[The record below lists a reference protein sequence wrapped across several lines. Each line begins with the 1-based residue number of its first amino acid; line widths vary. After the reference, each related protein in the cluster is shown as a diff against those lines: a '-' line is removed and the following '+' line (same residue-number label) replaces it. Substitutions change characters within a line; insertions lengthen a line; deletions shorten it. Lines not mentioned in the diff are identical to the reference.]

1 MNRAKPHSNFRSV
14 FYHAAMYLADN
25 MVDYSNCNID
35 LVSVHEVG
43 NKTNDEELTTS
54 KEPLD
59 IADDTLRNY
68 LKQYF
73 LTNFKMDEFYSFT
86 FSDGD
91 HTMNPLYQYAQK
103 IFDDKD
109 SFHRNSISCAKHLYE
124 VSSHPN
130 IKAGDF
136 YTVYF
141 SKIIFEGK
149 MTDAIGLFKVDSK
162 DTYLKLLN
170 EKNRYQ
176 ITYDSGNNLN
186 NMDKGCI
193 IFNIDKNSGNR
204 VLVIEKTSKSDVNYW
219 KDIFLN
225 LKPINDNYQAT
236 KTYLSVCKDFVTDHL
251 ETEYEITKT
260 DKIDYLNKT
269 VDYFKKNESFNENT
283 FLKEV
288 FDDKGVIESFQTFKR
303 EFTNERFIELD
314 SEFDISGAAVKKQA
328 RVFKSILKLDKNFH
342 VYIHGDKS
350 LIEKGYDERVAK
362 SYYKIYF
369 DEET

>member
-1 MNRAKPHSNFRSV
+1 
-14 FYHAAMYLADN
+14 

-43 NKTNDEELTTS
+43 NKTQGEEINTS
-54 KEPLD
+54 KTPLD
-59 IADDTLRNY
+59 ISDDALRAY
-68 LKQYF
+68 LSQYF
-73 LTNFKMDEFYSFT
+73 LSNFKMDEFYSFT

-91 HTMNPLYQYAQK
+91 HTMNPLYQYAHK
-103 IFDDKD
+103 IFDDKE

-124 VSSHPN
+124 LSTHPN

-141 SKIIFEGK
+141 SRVIFDGVF
-149 MTDAIGLFKVDSK
+149 TDAIGLFKVDTK

-170 EKNRYQ
+170 EKNDYQ
-176 ITYDSGNNLN
+176 ITYDSGSGIS
-186 NMDKGCI
+186 NMDKGCL
-193 IFNIDKNSGNR
+193 IFNVDKGSGNK
-204 VLVIEKTSKSDVNYW
+204 VLVLEKASKSDVNYW

-225 LKPINDNYQAT
+225 LKPVNDSYQAT
-236 KTYLSVCKDFVTDHL
+236 KTFLSVCKDFVTDHL
-251 ETEYEITKT
+251 EHEYEVTKT
-260 DKIDYLNKT
+260 DKIDFLNKT
-269 VDYFKKNESFNENT
+269 VDYFKKNESFNEGA

-288 FDDKGVIESFQTFKR
+288 FNDSGVSESFQAYKQ
-303 EFTNERFIELD
+303 EFANERFIELD
-314 SEFDISGAAVKKQA
+314 SEFEISNAAVKKQA

-350 LIEKGYDERVAK
+350 LIEKGYDEQVGK

-369 DEET
+369 DEES